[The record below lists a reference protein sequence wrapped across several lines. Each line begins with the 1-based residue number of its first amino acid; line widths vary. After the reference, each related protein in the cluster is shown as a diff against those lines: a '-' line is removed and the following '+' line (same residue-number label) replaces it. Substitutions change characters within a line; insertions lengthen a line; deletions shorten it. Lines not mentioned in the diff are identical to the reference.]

1 MGLNYIKIF
10 NKMKQIWSFRI
21 IFFSSAF
28 ACLGVLMTL
37 WEIAGFFC
45 ELDELEYGTTISIVV
60 GLTILVVS
68 FVYAYR
74 KLFCKKDKLELEI
87 NKRTKLYIQ
96 KENLMA
102 VNGIKVIPV
111 NEYSDTHNG
120 DGIINPSSLHG
131 QFLSLFDGRIEELR
145 QKIED
150 QLSQMQP
157 LPSNRQRSMVPDL
170 PQVRYPLGTCIRIT
184 DNGNTYML
192 VAVTRFNQNEHVD
205 VATEEYPEII
215 RKMYNGI
222 EHLQDGNPV
231 YLPLIGSGI
240 SGYQLTNMQI
250 LNTLVQMAH
259 NADRLAVTKGI
270 HICIYDDKQMDS
282 LNLNIIEYLYNRW
295 KTLK

>member
-1 MGLNYIKIF
+1 MSNTIIHFWKPILTEFLASLGTLF
-10 NKMKQIWSFRI
+10 LIWEV
-21 IFFSSAF
+21 
-28 ACLGVLMTL
+28 ACLILPWLYAPSTCCKIIVGVFILL
-37 WEIAGFFC
+37 
-45 ELDELEYGTTISIVV
+45 LS
-60 GLTILVVS
+60 GL
-68 FVYAYR
+68 YAWYQIIR
-74 KLFCKKDKLELEI
+74 KPKSLKLEI
-87 NKRTKLYIQ
+87 NKRTTLYIQ

-102 VNGIKVIPV
+102 ANGIKVIPV
-111 NEYSDTHNG
+111 NEYFDTHNG

-131 QFLSLFDGRIEELR
+131 QFLSLFDGRIEVLR
-145 QKIED
+145 QKIES
-150 QLSQMQP
+150 QLSPIQP
-157 LPSNRQRSMVPDL
+157 LPSNRQRSMVPGL

-192 VAVTRFNQNEHVD
+192 VAVTRFDQNEHVD

-259 NADRLAVTKGI
+259 NADRLSVTKGI

>member
-1 MGLNYIKIF
+1 MSNTIIHFWKPILTEFLASIGTLF
-10 NKMKQIWSFRI
+10 LIWEV
-21 IFFSSAF
+21 
-28 ACLGVLMTL
+28 ACLILPWLYAPSTCCK
-37 WEIAGFFC
+37 I
-45 ELDELEYGTTISIVV
+45 IVGIFILLLS
-60 GLTILVVS
+60 GLYAWYQIL
-68 FVYAYR
+68 R
-74 KLFCKKDKLELEI
+74 KPKSLKLEI
-87 NKRTKLYIQ
+87 NKRTSLYVK

-102 VNGIKVIPV
+102 VNGVKVIPV
-111 NEYSDTHNG
+111 NEYFDTHNG
-120 DGIINPSSLHG
+120 DGIINPYSLHG

-150 QLSQMQP
+150 QLSKMQP
-157 LPSNRQRSMVPDL
+157 LPSNRQRSMVSDL

-192 VAVTRFNQNEHVD
+192 VAVTRFDQNEHVD

-259 NADRLAVTKGI
+259 NADHLTVTKGI

>member
-1 MGLNYIKIF
+1 MSNTIIHFWKPILTEFLASIGTLF
-10 NKMKQIWSFRI
+10 LIWEV
-21 IFFSSAF
+21 
-28 ACLGVLMTL
+28 ACLILPWLYAPSTCCK
-37 WEIAGFFC
+37 I
-45 ELDELEYGTTISIVV
+45 IV
-60 GLTILVVS
+60 GLFILLLS
-68 FVYAYR
+68 GLYAWYQIIR
-74 KLFCKKDKLELEI
+74 KPKSLKLEI
-87 NKRTKLYIQ
+87 NKRTTLYIQ
-96 KENLMA
+96 KENLMNA
-102 VNGIKVIPV
+102 NGIKVIPV
-111 NEYSDTHNG
+111 NEYFDTHNG

-131 QFLSLFDGRIEELR
+131 QFLSLFDGRIEVLR
-145 QKIED
+145 QKIES
-150 QLSQMQP
+150 QLSPIQP
-157 LPSNRQRSMVPDL
+157 LPSNRQRSMVPSL
-170 PQVRYPLGTCIRIT
+170 PKVRYPLGTCIRIT

-192 VAVTRFNQNEHVD
+192 VAVTRFDQNEHVD

>member
-1 MGLNYIKIF
+1 MSNTIIHFWKPILTEFLASIGTLF
-10 NKMKQIWSFRI
+10 LIWEV
-21 IFFSSAF
+21 
-28 ACLGVLMTL
+28 ACLILLWLYALSTCCKIIVGVFILL
-37 WEIAGFFC
+37 
-45 ELDELEYGTTISIVV
+45 LS
-60 GLTILVVS
+60 GLYAWYQIL
-68 FVYAYR
+68 R
-74 KLFCKKDKLELEI
+74 KPKSLKLEI

-111 NEYSDTHNG
+111 NEYFDTHNG

-131 QFLSLFDGRIEELR
+131 QFLSLFDGRIEVLR
-145 QKIED
+145 QKIES
-150 QLSQMQP
+150 QLSQIQP
-157 LPSNRQRSMVPDL
+157 LPSNRQRSMVPGL

-192 VAVTRFNQNEHVD
+192 VAVTRFDQNEHVD

>member
-1 MGLNYIKIF
+1 MSNTIIHFWKPILTEFLASIGTLF
-10 NKMKQIWSFRI
+10 LIWEV
-21 IFFSSAF
+21 
-28 ACLGVLMTL
+28 ACLILPWLYAPSTCCKIIVGVFILL
-37 WEIAGFFC
+37 
-45 ELDELEYGTTISIVV
+45 LS
-60 GLTILVVS
+60 GLYAWYQIL
-68 FVYAYR
+68 R
-74 KLFCKKDKLELEI
+74 KPKSLKLEI
-87 NKRTKLYIQ
+87 NKRTSLYVK
-96 KENLMA
+96 KENLMV
-102 VNGIKVIPV
+102 VNGVKVIPV
-111 NEYSDTHNG
+111 NEYFDTHNG

-150 QLSQMQP
+150 QLSKMQP
-157 LPSNRQRSMVPDL
+157 LPSNRQRSMVSAL

-184 DNGNTYML
+184 DNDNTYML
-192 VAVTRFNQNEHVD
+192 VAVTRFDQNEHVD

-259 NADRLAVTKGI
+259 NADHLTVTKGI

>member
-1 MGLNYIKIF
+1 MSNTIIHFWKPILTEFLASIGTLF
-10 NKMKQIWSFRI
+10 LIWEV
-21 IFFSSAF
+21 
-28 ACLGVLMTL
+28 ACLILPWLYAPSTCCKIIVGVFILL
-37 WEIAGFFC
+37 
-45 ELDELEYGTTISIVV
+45 LS
-60 GLTILVVS
+60 GLYAWYQIL
-68 FVYAYR
+68 R
-74 KLFCKKDKLELEI
+74 KPKSLKLEI
-87 NKRTKLYIQ
+87 NRRTNLYIQ

-111 NEYSDTHNG
+111 NEYFDTHNG

-131 QFLSLFDGRIEELR
+131 QFLSLFDGRIEVLR
-145 QKIED
+145 QKIES
-150 QLSQMQP
+150 QLSQIQP
-157 LPSNRQRSMVPDL
+157 LPSNRQRSMVPGL

-192 VAVTRFNQNEHVD
+192 VAVTRFDQNEHVD

>member
-1 MGLNYIKIF
+1 MSNTIIHFWKPILTELLASIGTLF
-10 NKMKQIWSFRI
+10 LIWEV
-21 IFFSSAF
+21 
-28 ACLGVLMTL
+28 ACLILPWLYAPSTCCKIIVGVFILL
-37 WEIAGFFC
+37 
-45 ELDELEYGTTISIVV
+45 LS
-60 GLTILVVS
+60 GLYAWYQIL
-68 FVYAYR
+68 R
-74 KLFCKKDKLELEI
+74 KPKSLKLEI
-87 NKRTKLYIQ
+87 NKRTSLYVK
-96 KENLMA
+96 KENLMV
-102 VNGIKVIPV
+102 VNGVKVIPV
-111 NEYSDTHNG
+111 NEYFDTHNG

-150 QLSQMQP
+150 QLSKMQP
-157 LPSNRQRSMVPDL
+157 LPSNRQRSMVSAL

-184 DNGNTYML
+184 DNDNTYML
-192 VAVTRFNQNEHVD
+192 VAVTRFDQNEHVD

-259 NADRLAVTKGI
+259 NADHLTVTKGI

>member
-1 MGLNYIKIF
+1 MSNTIIHFWKPILTEFLASIGTLF
-10 NKMKQIWSFRI
+10 LIWEV
-21 IFFSSAF
+21 
-28 ACLGVLMTL
+28 ACLILPWLYAPSTCCKIIVGVFILL
-37 WEIAGFFC
+37 F
-45 ELDELEYGTTISIVV
+45 S
-60 GLTILVVS
+60 GLYAWYQIL
-68 FVYAYR
+68 R
-74 KLFCKKDKLELEI
+74 KPKSLKLEI
-87 NKRTKLYIQ
+87 NKRTSLYVK

-102 VNGIKVIPV
+102 VNGVKVIPV
-111 NEYSDTHNG
+111 NEYFDTHNG

-150 QLSQMQP
+150 QLSKMQP
-157 LPSNRQRSMVPDL
+157 LPSNRQRSMVSDL

-192 VAVTRFNQNEHVD
+192 VAVTRFDQNEHVD

-259 NADRLAVTKGI
+259 NADHLTVTKGI

>member
-1 MGLNYIKIF
+1 MSNTIIHFWKPILTEFLASIGTLF
-10 NKMKQIWSFRI
+10 LIWEV
-21 IFFSSAF
+21 
-28 ACLGVLMTL
+28 ACLILPWLYAPSTCCK
-37 WEIAGFFC
+37 I
-45 ELDELEYGTTISIVV
+45 IV
-60 GLTILVVS
+60 GLFILLLS
-68 FVYAYR
+68 GLYAWYQIIR
-74 KLFCKKDKLELEI
+74 KPKSLKLEI
-87 NKRTKLYIQ
+87 NKRTTLYIQ
-96 KENLMA
+96 KENLMNA
-102 VNGIKVIPV
+102 NGIKVIPV
-111 NEYSDTHNG
+111 NEYFDTHNG

-131 QFLSLFDGRIEELR
+131 QFLSLFDGRIEVLR
-145 QKIED
+145 QKIES
-150 QLSQMQP
+150 QLSPIQP
-157 LPSNRQRSMVPDL
+157 LPSNRQRSMVPGL

-192 VAVTRFNQNEHVD
+192 VAVTRFDQNEHVD